1 MSGPQLT
8 ESGKEKMII
17 EAALMCAQEP
27 LKVSDLRKLFIEP
40 VPDKQIMVSWI
51 RCVQT
56 GQSGDLN
63 WLRSRKAGV
72 FRARP
77 RSGRSLTAYILR
89 NRPNIP
95 ARYWKRLR
103 LSLTGN
109 PSRGAI
115 SKQSAASLSI
125 PKRYDNSKNED
136 GSTSLAS
143 AIRLDIRRFM
153 QPRRPF

>member
-40 VPDKQIMVSWI
+40 VPDKHIMGFLDTLRADWSERGLELVEVAQGW
-51 RCVQT
+51 RF
-56 GQSGDLN
+56 QSAPAVRAFLDRLN
-63 WLRSRKAGV
+63 L
-72 FRARP
+72 
-77 RSGRSLTAYILR
+77 
-89 NRPNIP
+89 P

-115 SKQSAASLSI
+115 SKKSAASLSI

>member
-40 VPDKQIMVSWI
+40 VPDKHIMGFLDTLRADWSERGLELVEVAQGW
-51 RCVQT
+51 RF
-56 GQSGDLN
+56 QSAPAVRAFLDRLN
-63 WLRSRKAGV
+63 LEKPPKYSRA
-72 FRARP
+72 
-77 RSGRSLTAYILR
+77 
-89 NRPNIP
+89 
-95 ARYWKRLR
+95 
-103 LSLTGN
+103 
-109 PSRGAI
+109 AI
-115 SKQSAASLSI
+115 SKKSAASLSI